1 MFFDNF
7 SQHMLAWEQ
16 NILWLLVALQ
26 VYEVYIWKLVPVTR
40 FIHDTITRIAL
51 HTYKKL
57 LWSQPDFLLSSKNLF
72 SVNYKLSMIVVVE
85 LHCYLKTPNY
95 LCGAQQWWQT
105 GHRVTVESHWA
116 LVILRVL
123 SSAETQLETHC
134 PGHWVS
140 SSHLVTGDQLQ
151 HPQGKPCVRT
161 GDNNKTAWLLL
172 SQSPMYGLSQAQE
185 NWVSSR

>member
-1 MFFDNF
+1 M
-7 SQHMLAWEQ
+7 
-16 NILWLLVALQ
+16 ALQ

-57 LWSQPDFLLSSKNLF
+57 LWSSSLTFFPIRTCFLK
-72 SVNYKLSMIVVVE
+72 VQLSMIVVVE

-95 LCGAQQWWQT
+95 HCGAQQWWQT
-105 GHRVTVESHWA
+105 GHRVTLESHWA

-134 PGHWVS
+134 AGHWVS

-161 GDNNKTAWLLL
+161 GDYNKTAWLLL
-172 SQSPMYGLSQAQE
+172 SQSPMYGLSQAEE